1 MNFQSALLLSR
12 KFTEVLASQASP
24 PHPTF
29 TYWVQFRRRRHVDGV
44 ERDYVAVSVRKDTE
58 RAIDEHERLC
68 GFEHLDDAH
77 EALRHLMKRMSGL
90 DGYLGYAFYSWSS
103 SAPTTKK

>member
-77 EALRHLMKRMSGL
+77 EASNEESVRFGWIPRLRVLFMVE
-90 DGYLGYAFYSWSS
+90 
-103 SAPTTKK
+103 